1 MFKADRTHTYANGRP
16 LRGNLVGS
24 EGGGGGRGGEG
35 LTIEKVD
42 VNLGEAIP
50 Q

>member
-16 LRGNLVGS
+16 LRGNIVGS
-24 EGGGGGRGGEG
+24 EGRWGRGDEG

-42 VNLGEAIP
+42 VNLGEAIT
-50 Q
+50 